1 MNEQESL
8 AIASELAQCVQKNRD
23 CRTRITKE
31 AYVPAFEA
39 FEADCASALNAFEQS
54 GASET
59 ALGEQVLQ
67 ALAAQWQTLGKQ
79 EQALSQEADRIVLAL
94 FLIPA
99 IRRRETDRAESL
111 AAALQSA
118 WQTRFPQSRFQLV
131 RFESIANGF
140 QKKLFKACYITTAV
154 CRMQEKPDDCAELT
168 AFRRF
173 RDGYLA
179 RQPDGD
185 ALIAEYYETAPG
197 ILACIELCTDA
208 PVRLDRIWQEHLKPC
223 YEALIRGDEQ
233 TCKTRYVQMVRTLQR
248 EYLGTGVDC

>member
-1 MNEQESL
+1 M
-8 AIASELAQCVQKNRD
+8 
-23 CRTRITKE
+23 
-31 AYVPAFEA
+31 
-39 FEADCASALNAFEQS
+39 
-54 GASET
+54 
-59 ALGEQVLQ
+59 
-67 ALAAQWQTLGKQ
+67 
-79 EQALSQEADRIVLAL
+79 
-94 FLIPA
+94 
-99 IRRRETDRAESL
+99 
-111 AAALQSA
+111 
-118 WQTRFPQSRFQLV
+118 V

-140 QKKLFKACYITTAV
+140 QKKLFKACYI
-154 CRMQEKPDDCAELT
+154 LT